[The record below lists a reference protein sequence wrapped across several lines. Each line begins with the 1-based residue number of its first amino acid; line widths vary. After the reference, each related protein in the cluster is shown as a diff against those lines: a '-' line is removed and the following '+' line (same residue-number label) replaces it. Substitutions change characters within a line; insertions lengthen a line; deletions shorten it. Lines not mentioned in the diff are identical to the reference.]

1 MIGLLLVE
9 TIVMCFAL
17 LIVCV
22 VGIANGPAG
31 LVVLYEEDVQKRV
44 VELGYMTPA
53 QIKKSFII
61 TCIALFLPMFVLA
74 PLMVYGLNGAVG
86 FMDGF
91 WQMSVI
97 LVLSGLFD
105 RFFIDWYWVGKT
117 KAWIIPGTEDLQPY
131 IPKNVLIRKWLGTLV
146 LNPAIAAAVAGIVSL
161 FI

>member
-31 LVVLYEEDVQKRV
+31 LVVLYEDDVQKRV
-44 VELGYMTPA
+44 VELGYMTQA
-53 QIKKSFII
+53 QIRKSFIL

-74 PLMVYGLNGAVG
+74 PLMVYGLNDAVG
-86 FMDGF
+86 FIDGF

-117 KAWIIPGTEDLQPY
+117 KAWVIPGTEDLQPY

-146 LNPAIAAAVAGIVSL
+146 LNPAIAAAVAGIVLL

>member
-31 LVVLYEEDVQKRV
+31 LVVLYEDDVQKRV
-44 VELGYMTPA
+44 VELGYMTQA
-53 QIKKSFII
+53 QIRKSFII

-117 KAWIIPGTEDLQPY
+117 KAWVIPGTEDLQPY

>member
-17 LIVCV
+17 LIICV

-44 VELGYMTPA
+44 VELGYMTPG

-105 RFFIDWYWVGKT
+105 RFLIDWYWVGKT

-131 IPKNVLIRKWLGTLV
+131 IPKNVLVRKWLGTLV